1 MIYGPLSKYPDSAEA
16 AVAPGVVIFAEGLA
30 LVRAVGAQSAGV
42 LPSTGT
48 AADVFA
54 GFSLAGTSAAPFAE
68 GYMNKVETFVV
79 PATGGVSLQF
89 APVAG
94 QVFVF
99 DTTAGAAVALGTGL
113 ALTGQNLAGTGLVA
127 GDEVTV
133 TYKYP
138 LSVVQAR
145 ALFGDPQPGG
155 YSGAYIGQ
163 IGLIKRGL
171 IYTSEF
177 DSSKNWAAATGIK
190 LAAGGQLTDQ
200 SGTGNALAMA
210 AIVALPGSDVP
221 FLGIE
226 FAAP

>member
-16 AVAPGVVIFAEGLA
+16 AVAPGAVITAEGTA
-30 LVRAVGAQSAGV
+30 LVRAVGAQAAGV

-48 AADVFA
+48 SADIFV
-54 GFSLAGTSAAPFAE
+54 GFSIAGTSAAPFAE
-68 GYMNKVETFVV
+68 GYTNKNETFTV
-79 PATGGVSLQF
+79 PATGNVNLQF
-89 APVAG
+89 TPVAG

-99 DTTAGAAVALGTGL
+99 DNTSNSAVATPTVVGKQVQGL
-113 ALTGQNLAGTGLVA
+113 TV
-127 GDEVTV
+127 GDQVTV

-145 ALFGDPQPGG
+145 ALTGDVQPGG

-163 IGLIKRGL
+163 IGCIKRGL

-177 DSSKNWAAATGIK
+177 DASKNWAAATAIK
-190 LAAGGQLTDQ
+190 MAANGQLTDQ
-200 SGTGNALAMA
+200 SGAGNA
-210 AIVALPGSDVP
+210 INGYVVAVPGSDIP

-226 FAAP
+226 FSAA

>member
-16 AVAPGVVIFAEGLA
+16 AVAPGIVIFAEGLA
-30 LVRAVGAQSAGV
+30 LVRAKGAQAAGV
-42 LPSTGT
+42 MPSTGT

-68 GYMNKVETFVV
+68 GFTNKIESFVV
-79 PATGGVSLQF
+79 PSTGAVTLQF
-89 APVAG
+89 APVAT

-99 DTTAGAAVALGTGL
+99 DNTTDTAVANPTVAGKQITGL
-113 ALTGQNLAGTGLVA
+113 DA

-138 LSVVQAR
+138 LTVVQAR
-145 ALFGDPQPGG
+145 ALIGDIQPGG

-171 IYTSEF
+171 VYTSEF
-177 DSSKNWAAATGIK
+177 DSSKNWEAATDVK

-200 SGTGNALAMA
+200 SGTGPVVPNCM
-210 AIVALPGSDVP
+210 IVAVPGAEVP
-221 FLGIE
+221 YLGIE
-226 FAAP
+226 FSAP

>member
-16 AVAPGVVIFAEGLA
+16 AVAPGVVITAEGLA
-30 LVRAVGAQSAGV
+30 LVRAAGAQSAGV

-48 AADVFA
+48 SADVFC
-54 GFSLAGTSAAPFAE
+54 GFSIAGTSAAPFAE
-68 GYMNKVETFVV
+68 GYTNKIETFTV
-79 PATGGVSLQF
+79 PATGNVNLQF
-89 APVAG
+89 TPVTG

-99 DTTAGAAVALGTGL
+99 DNTSNTAVASPTVVGKQVQGL
-113 ALTGQNLAGTGLVA
+113 TV
-127 GDEVTV
+127 GDQVTV
-133 TYKYP
+133 TYKYA

-145 ALFGDPQPGG
+145 ALSGDVQPGG

-177 DSSKNWAAATGIK
+177 DASKNWAAALSVK
-190 LAAGGQLTDQ
+190 MAANGQLTDQ
-200 SGTGNALAMA
+200 TGSGNVVPCV
-210 AIVALPGSDVP
+210 IVAVPGSDVP

-226 FAAP
+226 FSAV